1 MILRLA
7 GIADAPALAALYAAN
22 RDFLAPFDPIRSD
35 DFYTAEGQ
43 RARLARSIGT
53 YAILDDDE
61 IAGTLGISNVVLGAL
76 RSANVGYWVDQAR
89 NGKGL
94 ATRALGAAVE
104 IAFGELG
111 LHRLEA
117 GTLVGNVGSQRVLE
131 RNGFERIGVAPRY
144 LLIAGA
150 WRDHVLTA
158 LTHPA
163 FDDAW
168 IFGR

>member
-1 MILRLA
+1 MNLRLA
-7 GIADAPALAALYAAN
+7 GVADAPALAALYTAN
-22 RDFLAPFDPIRSD
+22 RDFLAPYDPIRPD

-53 YAILDDDE
+53 YAILDDGE
-61 IAGTLGISNVVLGAL
+61 VAGTLGISNAVLGAF
-76 RSANVGYWVDQAR
+76 RSANVGYWVDSAR

-94 ATRALGAAVE
+94 ATRALAAGIE

-117 GTLVGNVGSQRVLE
+117 GALVDNIASQRVLE
-131 RNGFERIGVAPRY
+131 KNGFERIGVARRY

-150 WRDHVLTA
+150 WRDHVLYQRTA
-158 LTHPA
+158 
-163 FDDAW
+163 D
-168 IFGR
+168 